1 MRSLWRSRAISLA
14 ALAVIVPFVLSLSA
28 AGQTIVIDGESKGR
42 IFDGVGAISGGGGNS
57 RLLIDYPEPY
67 RSQILDYLFK
77 PNYGAS
83 MQIFKVEIGAD
94 MDSTDGSEA
103 SHMHKRTDENYRRGY
118 EWWLMEQARARN
130 PQIKLVALPWGAPHW
145 VGDGKY
151 WSRDMI
157 DYIIKWL
164 KHAQSD
170 HHLSIDYLGGRNEHG
185 YDLPFYK
192 DLRVALRAN
201 GFANIQVIASDD
213 WVKVKLWDI
222 ATEMKRDPAVND
234 AIDIVGV
241 HGPWWS
247 GYATPDA
254 LQLGKPIWDSEAHFD
269 EKLAYNEVARNINR
283 NYIAGQATASI
294 YWPIV
299 SAMYDNLPYDDIG
312 FIKCNQPWSGH
323 YVVTPALWVMAHT
336 SQFTQ
341 PGWRYIGSASGFFS
355 GDATGAHGSYVA
367 LKSPDNA
374 NFSLIVE
381 TVEAK
386 GSETEHFRL
395 AGFHQ
400 DTLHLWTTNL
410 SSGNPSDWFVKQ
422 ADIHPVQGEFSLDLE
437 PEHMKRTANRPFT
450 MVGNLDWQDYRVST
464 DVLLEQP
471 GSADLIGRL
480 SGMSGMDVPNA
491 YVLRVADSG
500 DWSLRKTTDKGSE
513 KEDITQEEAV
523 LAQGKV
529 TALGIHRW
537 HTLAL
542 TFQGARIA
550 AQIDGVTVE
559 TISDVSFAKG
569 MVGLGTVAY
578 AHAEF
583 DHFKV
588 QPIGPE
594 QTMQETPGVARTASA
609 EHLLGSG
616 TGQ

>member
-1 MRSLWRSRAISLA
+1 
-14 ALAVIVPFVLSLSA
+14 LSGL
-28 AGQTIVIDGESKGR
+28 
-42 IFDGVGAISGGGGNS
+42 
-57 RLLIDYPEPY
+57 
-67 RSQILDYLFK
+67 
-77 PNYGAS
+77 
-83 MQIFKVEIGAD
+83 
-94 MDSTDGSEA
+94 
-103 SHMHKRTDENYRRGY
+103 
-118 EWWLMEQARARN
+118 
-130 PQIKLVALPWGAPHW
+130 
-145 VGDGKY
+145 
-151 WSRDMI
+151 
-157 DYIIKWL
+157 
-164 KHAQSD
+164 
-170 HHLSIDYLGGRNEHG
+170 
-185 YDLPFYK
+185 
-192 DLRVALRAN
+192 
-201 GFANIQVIASDD
+201 
-213 WVKVKLWDI
+213 
-222 ATEMKRDPAVND
+222 
-234 AIDIVGV
+234 
-241 HGPWWS
+241 
-247 GYATPDA
+247 
-254 LQLGKPIWDSEAHFD
+254 
-269 EKLAYNEVARNINR
+269 
-283 NYIAGQATASI
+283 
-294 YWPIV
+294 
-299 SAMYDNLPYDDIG
+299 
-312 FIKCNQPWSGH
+312 
-323 YVVTPALWVMAHT
+323 
-336 SQFTQ
+336 
-341 PGWRYIGSASGFFS
+341 
-355 GDATGAHGSYVA
+355 
-367 LKSPDNA
+367 
-374 NFSLIVE
+374 
-381 TVEAK
+381 
-386 GSETEHFRL
+386 
-395 AGFHQ
+395 
-400 DTLHLWTTNL
+400 
-410 SSGNPSDWFVKQ
+410 
-422 ADIHPVQGEFSLDLE
+422 EFSLDLE
-437 PEHMKRTANRPFT
+437 PEHMYTVTTTTGQTRGDAVAPASAPLALPFADNFESYADGKMPRYFSDMVGGFETAQCVGGRRGICVRQVVPEEPISWKRTANRPFT